1 MSNAE
6 FILVVIALAILGLAL
21 LVSTITATFVIVQDR
36 LDRRRR
42 HRTLTDEDVADA
54 LAPFGADISVWPV
67 PRAAQR
73 LHRGH
78 GGVTA
83 AGQRL
88 PEAEAR
94 AAVTATQMRPATFER
109 CEGVATPSQPRDTS
123 ACGARA

>member
-54 LAPFGADISVWPV
+54 LAPFGADISVLAV

-83 AGQRL
+83 AEQL

-94 AAVTATQMRPATFER
+94 AAVTANQMRPATFER